1 MLYITA
7 ENLRWMEALLPL
19 EILLGIY
26 MLSITSLVL
35 NHLELI
41 DVQTDTASVLW
52 EAMEY
57 IRFLHEQ
64 VKVGSFL
71 EFMLPEAV
79 KVDI

>member
-1 MLYITA
+1 
-7 ENLRWMEALLPL
+7 
-19 EILLGIY
+19 

-64 VKVGSFL
+64 VKVGYFL